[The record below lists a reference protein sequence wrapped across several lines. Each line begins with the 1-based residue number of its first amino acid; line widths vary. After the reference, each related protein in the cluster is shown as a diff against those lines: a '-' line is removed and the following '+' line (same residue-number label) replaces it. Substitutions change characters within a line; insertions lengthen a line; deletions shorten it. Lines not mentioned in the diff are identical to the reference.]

1 MEKTKKHS
9 RHSFRSN
16 TLPAVVMTGPMTL
29 LLLLLVAAPLIYVGV
44 ISFCSIDEYSNVVF
58 RFTTANYARLASTDY
73 LKIYGTFLLIAF
85 VTTSICLQIGYLFSW
100 LISRTQS

>member
-29 LLLLLVAAPLIYVGV
+29 LLLLLGG
-44 ISFCSIDEYSNVVF
+44 DK
-58 RFTTANYARLASTDY
+58 TTQLLDIRKARKLLREWKRNYEN
-73 LKIYGTFLLIAF
+73 
-85 VTTSICLQIGYLFSW
+85 
-100 LISRTQS
+100 